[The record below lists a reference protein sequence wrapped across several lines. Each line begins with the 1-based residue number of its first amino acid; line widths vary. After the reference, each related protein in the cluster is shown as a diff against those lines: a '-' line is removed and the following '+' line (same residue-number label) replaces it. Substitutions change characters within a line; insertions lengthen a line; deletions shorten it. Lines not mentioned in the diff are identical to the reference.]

1 MRNLICLKD
10 YNKDDIHQIFEI
22 ADRLKQEGYR
32 DFLSGKTILLFF
44 PSSSLR
50 TRITYEKGIHLLG
63 GHSLLFDSEV
73 LDKKES
79 IEDGTGY
86 LNNWIDAMIIRH
98 HNIERIKE
106 AANYAKI
113 PVINAMTKVNHP
125 CEIISDLYA
134 LSKIRKDYLT
144 ARYFFVGAS
153 GNIGLQWKEASD
165 LLGFELTQ
173 CCPAGYELDGV
184 EVGHNIH
191 KGIQGKD
198 IILSDSLGK
207 EQLQDFKDFQITCE
221 LMEQAND
228 NAILNPCP
236 PFYRGEEVTSEV
248 IHSKYFAGYEF
259 KKCLLEIQQAI
270 LIFNMLS

>member
-10 YNKDDIHQIFEI
+10 YNKEDVHQIFAI
-22 ADRLKQEGYR
+22 ADQLKQGGYR

-79 IEDGTGY
+79 IEDVTGY
-86 LNNWIDAMIIRH
+86 LNNWIDVMIIRH

-106 AANYAKI
+106 VANYAKI
-113 PVINAMTKVNHP
+113 PAINAMTKVNHP

-144 ARYFFVGAS
+144 ASYLFVGAC

-173 CCPAGYELDGV
+173 CCPPGYELDGV
-184 EVGHNIH
+184 KVEHNIH

-198 IILSDSLGK
+198 IILSDCLGK

-228 NAILNPCP
+228 NAIFNPCP
-236 PFYRGEEVTSEV
+236 PFYRGEEVASDV
-248 IHSKYFAGYEF
+248 ICSKYFVGYEF

-270 LIFNMLS
+270 LIFNMFN

>member
-10 YNKDDIHQIFEI
+10 YNKEDVHQIFAI
-22 ADRLKQEGYR
+22 ADQLKQGGYR

-44 PSSSLR
+44 PPSSLR

-79 IEDGTGY
+79 IEDVTGY

-106 AANYAKI
+106 VANYAKI

-144 ARYFFVGAS
+144 ASYLFVGAC

-184 EVGHNIH
+184 KVEHNIH

-198 IILSDSLGK
+198 IILSDSLGE

-228 NAILNPCP
+228 NAIFNPCP
-236 PFYRGEEVTSEV
+236 PFYRGEEVASDV
-248 IHSKYFAGYEF
+248 INSKYFAGYEF